1 MKVLW
6 ASAISAIF
14 LAHTALP
21 QSLGDLARQERERKA
36 KEPKSNVMVT
46 SDEVAKGKLDISPR
60 VDPARKGDLD
70 YLLGLLAHPRVST
83 ELLAAF
89 VPLSDQALPRLQ
101 SMLGSPEPLKRVG
114 PGTVLMTFRHSEGL
128 AAMAQVLSAAM
139 EAVSAAATE
148 ATGSTTTSGSASR
161 DEVLR
166 HKIQLGREAN
176 YALNATKFGVWRFT
190 EGNTLT
196 PDQVVQR
203 LEKEPTVEIVGGV
216 DNGQRV
222 FNSALRDKDPNLRL
236 AAISLIRVA
245 TGGKDFGFQSDL
257 PPEQNQAAIQEITT
271 FLTTEREKVIA
282 QLGTKA
288 RH

>member
-6 ASAISAIF
+6 ASVINAIF
-14 LAHTALP
+14 LAHAAWP

-36 KEPKSNVMVT
+36 KESKPSVSVT
-46 SDEVAKGKLDISPR
+46 SDEVVSGKLDISPR

-70 YLLGLLAHPRVST
+70 YLLGLLAHPRMSP

-89 VPLSDQALPRLQ
+89 VPLSDRALPRLQ

-114 PGTVLMTFRHSEGL
+114 PATVLMVLNHSEGL
-128 AAMAQVLSAAM
+128 AAMAQALSAAM
-139 EAVSAAATE
+139 EAAAAAPE
-148 ATGSTTTSGSASR
+148 VSTARSGSASP

-166 HKIQLGREAN
+166 RKIQTGREAN
-176 YALNATKFGVWRFT
+176 YALSATKFGVWRLT
-190 EGNTLT
+190 DGSTLA
-196 PDQVVQR
+196 PDAVVQR
-203 LEKEPTVEIVGGV
+203 LEKGPTVEIVGGA

-222 FNSALRDKDPNLRL
+222 FNSALRDKDANLRR
-236 AAISLIRVA
+236 AAIALIRVA
-245 TGGKDFGFQSDL
+245 SGGKDFGFQPDL
-257 PPEQNQAAIQEITT
+257 PPEQNESAIQEITT

-282 QLGTKA
+282 QLGAKA